1 MNGENPG
8 VTRIEWLGC
17 TTFRVRLG
25 DRTLWFDTFVDRIA
39 GAPEVGVRSAEVTE
53 ADLVFVTHTHLDHV
67 LGADVIARAT
77 GAPVVGSH
85 ETIRVMRECG
95 VPEEQCWAVSG
106 GETVECGAGAFV
118 SVLPAL
124 HSCLWPVDVIAPYFA
139 ERRAA
144 TRAAVEAL
152 HTLTPEVQSY
162 LACHA
167 GEASRSDGGTLSYLL
182 RTPSGSVL
190 FSSSAGY
197 WSVFMRDL
205 RPDLAMLAVAGR
217 PNLDGEPFDGGM
229 ERFIADQVELLSP
242 RAVALCHHDVWMP
255 PIPPV
260 DVEPILA
267 ALARRHPHVRTLRL
281 ELGRTIELG

>member
-1 MNGENPG
+1 MSA
-8 VTRIEWLGC
+8 IEWLGC
-17 TTFRVRLG
+17 TTFRVRAG
-25 DRTLWFDTFVDRIA
+25 GRTLWFDTFVDRIE
-39 GAPEVGVRSAEVTE
+39 GARDVGVRSADVRE
-53 ADLVFVTHTHLDHV
+53 ADFVFVTHTHLDHV

-77 GAPVVGSH
+77 GAPVIGSH

-106 GETVECGAGAFV
+106 GETVRCGDGLFV
-118 SVLPAL
+118 RVLPAL
-124 HSCLWPVDVIAPYFA
+124 HSCLWPAEVLAPYFA

-144 TRAAVEAL
+144 TRAAVEQL
-152 HTLTPEVQSY
+152 HALTPEVQRY

-167 GEASRSDGGTLSYLL
+167 GEASRADGGTLSYLL
-182 RTPSGSVL
+182 QAPDGSVL

-229 ERFIADQVELLSP
+229 ERFIADEVALLAP
-242 RAVALCHHDVWMP
+242 RAVALCHHDEWMP

-260 DVEPILA
+260 DIEPILA
-267 ALARRHPHVRTLRL
+267 EVARREPAVRIERL
-281 ELGRTIELG
+281 ELGRTIEL